1 MKRGVGPT
9 SRPPRKPASAKI
21 SSNTDPGV
29 TLKAAPAARGSVVVR
44 GLCWGFAFALI
55 TTISAT
61 LGATL
66 ALLSPLQIG
75 PTTEQPG
82 RSLVDLFRGGFQ
94 YGISRPVNVLVMG
107 IDQIPAVDQK
117 SVDQFSGR
125 SDTMLLVRLDPEA
138 QNVNVLSIPR
148 DTQIEIPG
156 VGVVKINQANVVG
169 GPALT
174 SEVVSR
180 TLSDVSID
188 RYVRIDTSAFRELVD
203 LLGGVEVFVPQRMF
217 YEDQTQKLKIDLQPG
232 WQTLNGAQAE
242 QFARFR
248 QDQHGDIGR
257 VQRQQILLKAIQ
269 KRLINPLMLTKL
281 PQAFSLVQKHLD
293 TNLSVG
299 EMLALAQF
307 GLRLGDPDRLNMVLL
322 PGRFS
327 QPGEYNASYWIMD
340 PDGVE
345 RVMRNYFQVDSSESS
360 GLSEQEIDPTQQTL
374 KIAIQNASSNPEAGQ
389 QMVRYLADQGF
400 GNVYLDGDWPDVQ
413 DQTQV
418 IAQRGDLD
426 AARSLETALGVG
438 KVRADSTGNL
448 DSDLTI
454 RVGQDWTKIQPAPL
468 P

>member
-1 MKRGVGPT
+1 
-9 SRPPRKPASAKI
+9 
-21 SSNTDPGV
+21 
-29 TLKAAPAARGSVVVR
+29 
-44 GLCWGFAFALI
+44 
-55 TTISAT
+55 
-61 LGATL
+61 
-66 ALLSPLQIG
+66 
-75 PTTEQPG
+75 
-82 RSLVDLFRGGFQ
+82 
-94 YGISRPVNVLVMG
+94 MG
-107 IDQIPAVDQK
+107 IDQIPEVDQK

-125 SDTMLLVRLDPEA
+125 SDTMLLVRLDPDE

-148 DTQIEIPG
+148 DTQVEIPS

-169 GPALT
+169 GPALA
-174 SEVVSR
+174 SEVVSHA
-180 TLSDVSID
+180 LSDVPID
-188 RYVRIDTSAFRELVD
+188 RYVRIDTSAFRDLVD

-232 WQTLNGAQAE
+232 WQTLNGVQAE

-269 KRLINPLMLTKL
+269 KRLINPLMLTRL

-307 GLRLGDPDRLNMVLL
+307 GLRLGNPDHLNMVLL

-340 PDGVE
+340 PNGVE
-345 RVMRNYFQVDSSESS
+345 RVMRNYFQVSAIESS
-360 GLSEQEIDPTQQTL
+360 GSSEYEADPTLQSL
-374 KIAIQNASSNPEAGQ
+374 KIAVQNASSNPQAGQ

-400 GNVYLDGDWPDVQ
+400 GNVYLDGNWPDSQ

-426 AARSLETALGVG
+426 AARTLEAALGVG
-438 KVRADSTGNL
+438 RVRADSTGSL

-454 RVGQDWTKIQPAPL
+454 RVGEDWTRIKPIPPL
-468 P
+468 

>member
-1 MKRGVGPT
+1 MKRGLGPT
-9 SRPPRKPASAKI
+9 SRPSRKPVRAKI
-21 SSNTDPGV
+21 GGNAVNSGGLTS
-29 TLKAAPAARGSVVVR
+29 KATSTARGSVVVR
-44 GLCWGFAFALI
+44 GLFWGFAFALV
-55 TTISAT
+55 TTVSAT

-75 PTTEQPG
+75 TTTEQSG

-107 IDQIPAVDQK
+107 IDQIPEVDQK

-125 SDTMLLVRLDPEA
+125 SDTLLLVRLDPDE

-148 DTQIEIPG
+148 DTQVEVPSI
-156 VGVVKINQANVVG
+156 GVVKINQANVIG

-174 SEVVSR
+174 SEVASHA
-180 TLSDVSID
+180 LSDVPID

-232 WQTLNGAQAE
+232 LQTLNGAQAE

-293 TNLSVG
+293 TNLSIG

-307 GLRLGDPDRLNMVLL
+307 GLRLGDPDHLNMVLL

-340 PDGVE
+340 PNGVE
-345 RVMRNYFQVDSSESS
+345 RVMRNYFQVSAIDS
-360 GLSEQEIDPTQQTL
+360 GLSEDEAAPTLQTL
-374 KIAIQNASSNPEAGQ
+374 KIAVQNASSNPEAGQ
-389 QMVRYLADQGF
+389 WMVRYLADQGF
-400 GNVYLDGDWPDVQ
+400 SNVYLDRDWPDPQ

-426 AARSLETALGVG
+426 AARTLEAALRVG
-438 KVRADSTGNL
+438 KVRADSTGSL

-454 RVGQDWTKIQPAPL
+454 RVGEDWTRIQPAP
-468 P
+468 